1 MITEFDRLTGFVDLC
16 FLSIFTIVLSF
27 EIKKSKTKR
36 YFLITHFITTFL
48 ISTTNK
54 SFNV

>member
-27 EIKKSKTKR
+27 EIKKAKLSV
-36 YFLITHFITTFL
+36 TF
-48 ISTTNK
+48 
-54 SFNV
+54 